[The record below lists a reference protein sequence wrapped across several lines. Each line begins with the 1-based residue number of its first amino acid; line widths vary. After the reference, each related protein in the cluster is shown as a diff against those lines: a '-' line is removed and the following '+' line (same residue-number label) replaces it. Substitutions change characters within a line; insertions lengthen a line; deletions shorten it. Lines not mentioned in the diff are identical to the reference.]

1 MEIIKIAALGIMGV
15 LIALQFK
22 SHKPEYGTYI
32 GIGICILI
40 FYYALQSLGSVVGQL
55 MGLQKYV
62 EIGRGYFGI
71 LLKVIGITYICE
83 FSASICKDAGYQSVA
98 SQIEML
104 GKLAVMFSG
113 LPIILAVIE
122 QLEGFW

>member
-1 MEIIKIAALGIMGV
+1 MEIVKVAAVGIIGV
-15 LIALQFK
+15 LIAIQFK

-32 GIGICILI
+32 GIGIGILI
-40 FYYALQSLGSVVGQL
+40 FYYALQTLQGVVGQVQS
-55 MGLQKYV
+55 LQKYMAV
-62 EIGRGYFGI
+62 GQGYLGI

-83 FSASICKDAGYQSVA
+83 FSAGICKDAGYQSVA
-98 SQIEML
+98 GQIEML
-104 GKLAVMFSG
+104 GRLAVMLSG

>member
-1 MEIIKIAALGIMGV
+1 MEIIKIAAVGIIGV

-40 FYYALQSLGSVVGQL
+40 FGYAVQSLGALVGQL
-55 MGLQKYV
+55 TGLQKYMEV
-62 EIGRGYFGI
+62 GQGYLGI

-98 SQIEML
+98 SQIELL
-104 GKLAVMFSG
+104 GKVAVMFSG
-113 LPIILAVIE
+113 LPIIFAVIQ

>member
-1 MEIIKIAALGIMGV
+1 MEIIKIAALGIIGV

-62 EIGRGYFGI
+62 EIGQGYFGI
-71 LLKVIGITYICE
+71 LLKVVGITYICE

>member
-1 MEIIKIAALGIMGV
+1 MEIVKIAAVGIIGV

-40 FYYALQSLGSVVGQL
+40 FGYAIRFLGTLIGQL
-55 MGLQKYV
+55 SGLQKYM
-62 EIGRGYFGI
+62 EMGQGYLGI

-83 FSASICKDAGYQSVA
+83 FSSGICKDAGYQSVA
-98 SQIEML
+98 GQIELL

-113 LPIILAVIE
+113 LPIIFAVIE

>member
-1 MEIIKIAALGIMGV
+1 MEIIKIAAIGIIGV

-32 GIGICILI
+32 GIGICVLI
-40 FYYALQSLGSVVGQL
+40 FYYVLRSLTSVVGQL
-55 MGLQKYV
+55 SALQKYM
-62 EIGRGYFGI
+62 EIGQGYLGI

-83 FSASICKDAGYQSVA
+83 FSAGICKDAGHQSVA
-98 SQIEML
+98 NQIEML

-113 LPIILAVIE
+113 LPIILAVIK

>member
-1 MEIIKIAALGIMGV
+1 MEIIKVAAIGIVGV

-32 GIGICILI
+32 GIGICVLI
-40 FYYALQSLGSVVGQL
+40 FYYALEALSGVLGQL
-55 MGLQKYV
+55 SSLQKYM
-62 EIGRGYFGI
+62 EMGQGYLAI

-83 FSASICKDAGYQSVA
+83 FSAGICKDAGYQSVA
-98 SQIEML
+98 GQIEML

>member
-1 MEIIKIAALGIMGV
+1 MEIIKVAAIGIIGV

-40 FYYALQSLGSVVGQL
+40 FYFALQSLSAVVGQL
-55 MGLQKYV
+55 SALQKYI
-62 EIGRGYFGI
+62 EMGQDYLGI

-83 FSASICKDAGYQSVA
+83 FSAGICKDAGYQSVA
-98 SQIEML
+98 NQIEML
-104 GKLAVMFSG
+104 GRLAVMFSG
-113 LPIILAVIE
+113 LPIIMAVIE

>member
-55 MGLQKYV
+55 VGLQKYV

-71 LLKVIGITYICE
+71 LLKVVGITYICE
-83 FSASICKDAGYQSVA
+83 FSANICKDAGYQSVA

>member
-1 MEIIKIAALGIMGV
+1 MEILKIAAIGIIGV
-15 LIALQFK
+15 LIAIQFK
-22 SHKPEYGTYI
+22 SHKSEYGTYI

-40 FYYALQSLGSVVGQL
+40 FYYVLQSLATVIGQL
-55 MGLQKYV
+55 SALQKYV
-62 EIGRGYFGI
+62 EIGQGYLG
-71 LLKVIGITYICE
+71 LLFRVIGITYICE
-83 FSASICKDAGYQSVA
+83 FSAGICKDAGHQSVA
-98 SQIEML
+98 SQIELL